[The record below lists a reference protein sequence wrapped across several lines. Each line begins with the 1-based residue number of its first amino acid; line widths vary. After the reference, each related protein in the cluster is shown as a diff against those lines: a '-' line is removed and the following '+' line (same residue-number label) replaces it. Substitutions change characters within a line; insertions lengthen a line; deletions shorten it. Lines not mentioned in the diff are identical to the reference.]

1 LKHEL
6 NASWG
11 ATKNPVNPRDYVVP
25 DFGVDENIIQSNASL
40 KQSETALKHVWTPTK
55 DGDFWTK
62 MPAVDAN
69 SEYVFSNSSPEF
81 SAATKTNGSSA
92 FVGVSKGPPAAA
104 NIQLE
109 SSSDPICSSAGCTQ
123 YKAPEGAPSHPMD
136 YFVPN
141 FGVDHHIK
149 ETESSEQWASKEI
162 GHTWVW

>member
-69 SEYVFSNSSPEF
+69 S
-81 SAATKTNGSSA
+81 
-92 FVGVSKGPPAAA
+92 
-104 NIQLE
+104 
-109 SSSDPICSSAGCTQ
+109 
-123 YKAPEGAPSHPMD
+123 
-136 YFVPN
+136 
-141 FGVDHHIK
+141 
-149 ETESSEQWASKEI
+149 
-162 GHTWVW
+162 